1 MPFDLELLQKAREAW
16 IEYST
21 PLWRRAGRSEA
32 WIAQNIIDEWATSQ
46 DDIVRRYLAGDF
58 TLLYICSYCG
68 ASFGSQI
75 DLDAHIAEAHPGLP
89 IAGVWDWL
97 KTNAPY
103 LIMAGLGVSSIAI
116 LAVKAKKKH

>member
-1 MPFDLELLQKAREAW
+1 M
-16 IEYST
+16 
-21 PLWRRAGRSEA
+21 
-32 WIAQNIIDEWATSQ
+32 SQ
-46 DDIVRRYLAGDF
+46 VHPEVPVY
-58 TLLYICSYCG
+58 TCPQCG
-68 ASFGSQI
+68 ATFSSQAE
-75 DLDAHIAEAHPGLP
+75 LNAHIAEAHPGLP